1 MKCLSKG
8 NQMTTATYYTVEL
21 LMEDGKY
28 ITWEGDA
35 DDQNHAEGLAIAYAT
50 EKTGEQVDSLYE
62 IVEFETIS
70 EYEASQ
76 RYDDM
81 LDDCNGDIDIMGMKY
96 CTSRVL
102 KEVDPIAYNCGFSD
116 YVSSLYEENIKVEG
130 F

>member
-1 MKCLSKG
+1 
-8 NQMTTATYYTVEL
+8 MTTATYYAIEL

-28 ITWEGDA
+28 ISWEGDA

-50 EKTGEQVDSLYE
+50 EKTSEQVDSIYE

-70 EYEASQ
+70 EHEATE

-81 LDDCNGDIDIMGMKY
+81 LDECNGDIDIMGMKY

-116 YVSSLYEENIKVEG
+116 FCSSLCEDNIHVEG